1 MWLRQIGPYT
11 VNLSAGGAKDGLSS
25 TSKPE
30 SLDQEADHVIEE
42 ARMILPG
49 IQALFGFQLIAVFSP
64 RFATALA
71 PSEQWLH
78 LAAISSV
85 VVAIALIMT
94 PAAYHRQAEP
104 GSISRYFLELASRL
118 LTWAL
123 LPLLLGIA
131 LDLFLISQVITKNV
145 AVSLAVALTAFGIF
159 LGLWYI
165 FPQMK
170 IKRRTARLVRR
181 D

>member
-1 MWLRQIGPYT
+1 M
-11 VNLSAGGAKDGLSS
+11 NLPAGGAPDGLNS

-30 SLDQEADHVIEE
+30 SLDQEADHIIEE

-64 RFATALA
+64 RFATALT
-71 PSEQWLH
+71 PSEQCVH

-104 GSISRYFLELASRL
+104 DTISRYFVELASGL
-118 LTWAL
+118 LTLAL

-131 LDLFLISQVITKNV
+131 LDLFLISQVIVKNV
-145 AVSLAVALTAFGIF
+145 AVSLAVALAAFGIL

-165 FPQMK
+165 FPRVR
-170 IKRRTARLVRR
+170 IKQRSARLARPH
-181 D
+181 